1 MSSMESTVLASKTHK
16 KQILEWLE
24 KNKSIT
30 PLDALHYIGCY
41 RLSARIYDLRQEGNV
56 IETDK
61 SNGYATYFLHQKN
74 GKVQAS

>member
-1 MSSMESTVLASKTHK
+1 MNHK
-16 KQILEWLE
+16 KQILAWLK

-41 RLSARIYDLRQEGNV
+41 RLSARIYDLRHDGHI

-61 SNGYATYFLHQKN
+61 SNGYAIYFLHRSNEKIQNNK
-74 GKVQAS
+74 G